1 MSYDI
6 FSKYGL
12 DKIRDTEDG
21 DVKHASDWELVSRKS
36 VMDSDG
42 FMTEYSWYTDGS
54 KHIFMFGDSDIYEP
68 DPDYADWEAE
78 TEEEAKNWFDNYH
91 GFEDDDFEDDDF
103 DNTPVGNA
111 DFMNEGFDR
120 VYGIKNTSLN
130 ETYNR
135 SVNRKIHG

>member
-12 DKIRDTEDG
+12 DKIRDLEDCDAKISG
-21 DVKHASDWELVSRKS
+21 EWKLVSKKP

-42 FMTEYSWYTDGS
+42 FMTEYSWYTDGC

-78 TEEEAKNWFDNYH
+78 TEEEAKNWFNNYN
-91 GFEDDDFEDDDF
+91 GFEDEDLEDDNF

-130 ETYNR
+130 ETYR
-135 SVNRKIHG
+135 